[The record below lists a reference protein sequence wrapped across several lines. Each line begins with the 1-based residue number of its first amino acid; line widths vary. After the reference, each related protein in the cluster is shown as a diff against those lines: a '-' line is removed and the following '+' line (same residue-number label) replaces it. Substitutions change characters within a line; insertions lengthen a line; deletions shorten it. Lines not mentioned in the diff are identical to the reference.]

1 MTRPSLYEFAGG
13 DEAFIALAAATHER
27 CLQDPELNHPF
38 SHGLNPNHIEHL
50 AAYWAEVLGVPP
62 RYSES
67 LGGHSGML
75 EIHAGEGT
83 GDRFPERF
91 VACFMQGAD
100 DAGLPDDREFR
111 DAIRAYMEWATRE
124 VDSYSPA
131 GAQVGAALPMPM
143 WSWDGLVTAPDEKTL
158 SR

>member
-1 MTRPSLYEFAGG
+1 
-13 DEAFIALAAATHER
+13 
-27 CLQDPELNHPF
+27 
-38 SHGLNPNHIEHL
+38 
-50 AAYWAEVLGVPP
+50 
-62 RYSES
+62 
-67 LGGHSGML
+67 
-75 EIHAGEGT
+75 
-83 GDRFPERF
+83 
-91 VACFMQGAD
+91 MQGAY

-111 DAIRAYMEWATRE
+111 DTIRAYMEWATRE

>member
-27 CLQDPELNHPF
+27 CLHDPELNHPF
-38 SHGLNPNHIEHL
+38 SHGLNPNHLEHL
-50 AAYWAEVLGVPP
+50 AAYWAEVLGGPP

-91 VACFMQGAD
+91 VACFMQGAY

-131 GAQVGAALPMPM
+131 GAQVSAALPMPM
-143 WSWDGLVTAPDEKTL
+143 WSWDGLVTAPDKKAL
-158 SR
+158 SH